1 MLGKEEVNLEYY
13 RIQKTSDGSI
23 VLEGQEEYG
32 LEPATEAGMRK
43 PKEEKAQL
51 SEIIENIN
59 DRFGTEFQVSDKLF
73 LDQVGI
79 DLEKDETIIKQ
90 AKTNTFENFKKGKL
104 EDLFY
109 QKLINRMDLNDET
122 TNKLLNNKALASA
135 VIFEYLAKGIFES
148 INL

>member
-1 MLGKEEVNLEYY
+1 MLPPVCELC
-13 RIQKTSDGSI
+13 D
-23 VLEGQEEYG
+23 
-32 LEPATEAGMRK
+32 
-43 PKEEKAQL
+43 
-51 SEIIENIN
+51 
-59 DRFGTEFQVSDKLF
+59 
-73 LDQVGI
+73 LDFRY